1 MAQTKARAFAKL
13 TESLGIDQYD
23 HFHFDK
29 QKLIRD
35 NYYMMLNK
43 TAQMFEYDNLPPT
56 LPKLA
61 LEAILQIEGS
71 AVIWCPP
78 STYKS
83 KGYGAAFN
91 FASLREQ
98 RRQINANEI
107 SPLVLQAHVYAFHTN
122 FAGAP
127 DPYDEPYEVVIT
139 NPGFTP
145 TISETLTLNRDCI
158 LFRND
163 TYMRGL
169 HYLHRK
175 YAYLLAEAEISL
187 RSTLICLR
195 DQLTFV
201 AKTEPQR
208 TAVAQYIKD
217 RENGVPGS
225 ILAPDLGTPL
235 EAIQADGR
243 TNSVELAVNGRQAI
257 YAAWYNEIGLNPS
270 FSLKREY
277 TSAQEIDTN
286 TDLLVPTIDDMLEC
300 RRKACDSIN
309 AMYGT
314 NIQVYKSSAW
324 AIKEHQIQA
333 TLDAEQAEAKALVA
347 QAANSKE
354 SDDKEVKDDDSVQSD
369 NGDVS

>member
-1 MAQTKARAFAKL
+1 MTKTRAFAKL
-13 TESLGIDQYD
+13 TASLGLDSSEGY
-23 HFHFDK
+23 HFDK
-29 QKLIRD
+29 KKLIRD
-35 NYYMMLNK
+35 NYYMMLDK
-43 TAQMFEYDNLPPT
+43 TAQMFEYDGLPAT
-56 LPKLA
+56 IPKVA
-61 LEAILQIEGS
+61 LELLLQTEGS
-71 AVIWCPP
+71 AVIWKPP
-78 STYKS
+78 SNYKPT
-83 KGYGAAFN
+83 GYGLSFQYS
-91 FASLREQ
+91 SLVTKD
-98 RRQINANEI
+98 
-107 SPLVLQAHVYAFHTN
+107 SDMPDSSSLYAFSTN
-122 FAGAP
+122 LAEAP
-127 DPYDEPYEVVIT
+127 DPYHEPYKVIIT

-145 TISETLTLNRDCI
+145 SISETLVLNQDCVLI
-158 LFRND
+158 RND

-175 YAYLLAEAEISL
+175 YAYLLAEAEVSL

-208 TAVAQYIKD
+208 AAVAKYISD

-286 TDLLVPTIDDMLEC
+286 TDLLVPSIDDMFEC
-300 RRKACDSIN
+300 RRLACESIN
-309 AMYGT
+309 AMFGT
-314 NIQVYKSSAW
+314 NITVHKSSAW
-324 AIKEHQIQA
+324 AIKEEQINN
-333 TLDAEQAEAKALVA
+333 ALIEESLVTKDSDSS
-347 QAANSKE
+347 NSGGE
-354 SDDKEVKDDDSVQSD
+354 DDDSVQSD
-369 NGDVS
+369 DSNAS

>member
-1 MAQTKARAFAKL
+1 MTKTRAFAKL
-13 TESLGIDQYD
+13 TASLGLDSSDGY
-23 HFHFDK
+23 HFDK
-29 QKLIRD
+29 RKLIRD
-35 NYYMMLNK
+35 NYYMMLDK
-43 TAQMFEYDNLPPT
+43 TAQMFEYDGLPAT
-56 LPKLA
+56 IPKVA
-61 LEAILQIEGS
+61 LELLLQTEGS
-71 AVIWCPP
+71 AVIWKPP
-78 STYKS
+78 SSYKPTGFGVS
-83 KGYGAAFN
+83 FQYSTLVTKDYQH
-91 FASLREQ
+91 LDTLE
-98 RRQINANEI
+98 INDAI
-107 SPLVLQAHVYAFHTN
+107 YAFSTN
-122 FAGAP
+122 LAEAP
-127 DPYDEPYEVVIT
+127 DPYHEPYKVIIT

-145 TISETLTLNRDCI
+145 TISETLVLNQDCVLI
-158 LFRND
+158 RND

-175 YAYLLAEAEISL
+175 YAYLLAEAEVSL

-208 TAVAQYIKD
+208 AAVAKYISD

-286 TDLLVPTIDDMLEC
+286 TDLLIPTVDDMLEC
-300 RRKACDSIN
+300 RRLACESIN
-309 AMYGT
+309 AMFGT
-314 NIQVYKSSAW
+314 NITVRKSSAW
-324 AIKEHQIQA
+324 AIKEEQINN
-333 TLDAEQAEAKALVA
+333 ALIEESLVTKD
-347 QAANSKE
+347 SDSDKKE
-354 SDDKEVKDDDSVQSD
+354 GEDDDSVQSD
-369 NGDVS
+369 DSNAS

>member
-1 MAQTKARAFAKL
+1 MTKTRVFAKL
-13 TESLGIDQYD
+13 TASLGLDSSDGY
-23 HFHFDK
+23 HFDK
-29 QKLIRD
+29 RKLIRD
-35 NYYMMLNK
+35 NYYMMLDK
-43 TAQMFEYDNLPPT
+43 TAQMFEYEGLPAT
-56 LPKLA
+56 IPKVA
-61 LEAILQIEGS
+61 LELLLQTEGS
-71 AVIWCPP
+71 AVIWKPP
-78 STYKS
+78 SSYKPAGFGVS
-83 KGYGAAFN
+83 FQY
-91 FASLREQ
+91 ST
-98 RRQINANEI
+98 
-107 SPLVLQAHVYAFHTN
+107 LVTKDYQHPDTLENNDAIYAFSTN
-122 FAGAP
+122 LAEAP
-127 DPYDEPYEVVIT
+127 DPYHEPYKVIIT

-145 TISETLTLNRDCI
+145 TISETLVLNQDCVLI
-158 LFRND
+158 RND

-175 YAYLLAEAEISL
+175 YAYLLAEAEVSL

-208 TAVAQYIKD
+208 AAVAKYISD

-286 TDLLVPTIDDMLEC
+286 TDLLVPTVDDMLEC
-300 RRKACDSIN
+300 RKLACESIN
-309 AMYGT
+309 AMFGT
-314 NIQVYKSSAW
+314 NIIVRKSSAW
-324 AIKEHQIQA
+324 AIKEEQINNA
-333 TLDAEQAEAKALVA
+333 LIEESLVTKDLDNDE
-347 QAANSKE
+347 KE
-354 SDDKEVKDDDSVQSD
+354 GEDDDSVQSD
-369 NGDVS
+369 DSNSS

>member
-1 MAQTKARAFAKL
+1 MTKTRAFAKL
-13 TESLGIDQYD
+13 TASLGLDSSEGYQ
-23 HFHFDK
+23 FDK
-29 QKLIRD
+29 KKLIRD
-35 NYYMMLNK
+35 NYYMMLDK
-43 TAQMFEYDNLPPT
+43 TAQMFEYDGLPPT
-56 LPKLA
+56 LPKVA
-61 LEAILQIEGS
+61 LELLLQTEGS
-71 AVIWCPP
+71 AVIWNP
-78 STYKS
+78 SSEYTPV
-83 KGYGAAFN
+83 GYGMSFN
-91 FASLREQ
+91 FFEIRER
-98 RRQINANEI
+98 RRQVNAGEVDA
-107 SPLVLQAHVYAFHTN
+107 LVTKVPIYAFSTN
-122 FAGAP
+122 LAEAP
-127 DPYDEPYEVVIT
+127 DPYHEPYKVIIT

-145 TISETLTLNRDCI
+145 SISKTLELNKECVLI
-158 LFRND
+158 RND

-175 YAYLLAEAEISL
+175 YAYLLAEAEVSL

-208 TAVAQYIKD
+208 AAVAKYISD

-286 TDLLVPTIDDMLEC
+286 TDLLVPSIDDMFEC
-300 RRKACDSIN
+300 RRLACESIN
-309 AMYGT
+309 AMFGT
-314 NIQVYKSSAW
+314 NISVRKSSAW
-324 AIKEHQIQA
+324 AIKEEQINSALEVEAAQA
-333 TLDAEQAEAKALVA
+333 DALVT
-347 QAANSKE
+347 
-354 SDDKEVKDDDSVQSD
+354 KDNEQGGEEDDSVQSSKD
-369 NGDVS
+369 DSS